1 MSTTRSRPGMI
12 KPGSP
17 QTLSDQTPAP
27 AEAQPLPPA
36 QTAAVQ
42 SAEAP
47 ATQSA
52 PAHPAPAHPERHD
65 VTQPAA
71 AETQEAAGAA
81 GRPAESGFAAA
92 EETELPEEQPLP
104 VGRLAQGVDVIR
116 EKVRTL
122 PGSPGCYRMLNLRG
136 DVLYV
141 GKAKDLKKRVTAY
154 TQPYRQPIRIQRMI
168 AETATMEFVTTH
180 TEVEALLLEANLIK
194 RYMPRYN
201 VLLRDDKSFP
211 YILITAD
218 HPAPQIT
225 KHRGG
230 RNRPGEYFGPFASAG
245 AVNRTIVALQ
255 RAFLLRPCSDS
266 IFASRTRPCLQYQI
280 KRCSAPCVQRISET
294 DYAELVREARDFLT
308 GKSRDVQN
316 RLAAE
321 MQAASDALEFERA
334 AKLRDRIQALTMIQS
349 RQDINLIDIDEAD
362 IIAIAQEGG
371 QSCIQVFFFRNGSN
385 YGSRAYFPA
394 HDKGATTP
402 EILAAF
408 MGQFYENKT
417 PPRLILVSEMPA
429 EIELLSEALALR
441 AEGKVEIIE
450 PKRGDKRKPVEHA
463 LLNAREALARR
474 SAESSSQAR
483 LMRGVADV
491 FGLENPPGRIEVY
504 DNSHISG
511 TSAYGAMIV
520 AGPDG
525 FMKNQYRKFAIRRG
539 AGNDNAAAGAGSVS
553 EEVEAAAAAT
563 PEVAAENGAD
573 QVIEDTSLR
582 QAAES
587 PAADFSP
594 QPPIDQPPTD
604 QPITE
609 TPLTERPAARV
620 PGRVAGLN
628 SDLVAGDDYGMMRQ
642 VLMRRFGRALKED
655 PDRSRGAW
663 PDLVL
668 IDGGQGQLQAALD
681 VFAELGITD
690 LPVAAIAK
698 GPDRNA
704 GRERFFLPDKPP
716 FSLEHKDPVLYYL
729 QRLRD
734 ESHRF
739 VIGTHRAKR
748 SKLIGQSLLDEV
760 PGIGA
765 KRKKALLL
773 HFGSARAVAQAGLA
787 DLAAVEGISET
798 VARKIYDHFHGN

>member
-1 MSTTRSRPGMI
+1 MTHESRLPGDPPDPPTDDLSDDVPAGVPSDMPAGQPDPAGATGEELI
-12 KPGSP
+12 AGGGKPGETSGDEP
-17 QTLSDQTPAP
+17 DSDGLPALDADP
-27 AEAQPLPPA
+27 MAEADDSEP
-36 QTAAVQ
+36 
-42 SAEAP
+42 
-47 ATQSA
+47 
-52 PAHPAPAHPERHD
+52 
-65 VTQPAA
+65 
-71 AETQEAAGAA
+71 
-81 GRPAESGFAAA
+81 
-92 EETELPEEQPLP
+92 PLP
-104 VGRLAQGVDVIR
+104 VGRLAQGVAIIR
-116 EKVRTL
+116 DKVRTL
-122 PGSPGCYRMLNLRG
+122 PGTPGCYRMLNAGG

-141 GKAKDLKKRVTAY
+141 GKAKDLKKRVTSY
-154 TQPYRQPIRIQRMI
+154 TQPYRQPVRIQRMI
-168 AETATMEFVTTH
+168 AETTTMEFVTTH

-211 YILITAD
+211 YILITAG
-218 HPAPQIT
+218 HRAPQIT
-225 KHRGG
+225 KHRGS
-230 RNRPGEYFGPFASAG
+230 RNQPGEYFGPFASAG

-280 KRCSAPCVQRISET
+280 KRCSAPCVQRINEE

-308 GKSRDVQN
+308 GKSRDVQT

-321 MQAASDALEFERA
+321 MQAASDKLEFERA
-334 AKLRDRIQALTMIQS
+334 AKLRDRIQALTQIQS

-362 IIAIAQEGG
+362 IIAAVQEGG

-394 HDKGATTP
+394 HDKQAALP

-408 MGQFYENKT
+408 MGQFYENKS

-429 EIELLSEALALR
+429 EAELLTDALTLR
-441 AEGKVEIIE
+441 AERKVEIIE

-474 SAESSSQAR
+474 SAESSSQAK
-483 LMRGVADV
+483 LMRGVAEV
-491 FGLENPPGRIEVY
+491 FGLENPPARIEVY

-511 TSAYGAMIV
+511 TNAYGAMIV

-525 FMKNQYRKFAIRRG
+525 FMKNQYRKFAIRQGNTGHEGG
-539 AGNDNAAAGAGSVS
+539 AGNDNREALEATP
-553 EEVEAAAAAT
+553 EETSPLLAVAEAAA
-563 PEVAAENGAD
+563 PELSG
-573 QVIEDTSLR
+573 
-582 QAAES
+582 
-587 PAADFSP
+587 
-594 QPPIDQPPTD
+594 
-604 QPITE
+604 
-609 TPLTERPAARV
+609 RPANDSAPTATSR
-620 PGRVAGLN
+620 PAIAGLN
-628 SDLVAGDDYGMMRQ
+628 DAIVAGDDYGMMRQ

-655 PDRSRGAW
+655 PDRTRGAW

-690 LPVAAIAK
+690 LAVAAIAK

-704 GRERFFLPDKPP
+704 GRERFFMPDRPP
-716 FSLEHKDPVLYYL
+716 FSLDHKDPVLYYL

-748 SKLIGQSLLDEV
+748 SKQIGQSMLDEV

-773 HFGSARAVAQAGLA
+773 HFGSAREVARAGLV
-787 DLAAVEGISET
+787 DLAAVDGISET
-798 VARKIYDHFHGN
+798 VARKIYDHFHSS

>member
-1 MSTTRSRPGMI
+1 MQDDTSGGREKTGPGE
-12 KPGSP
+12 PEFEPEVESG
-17 QTLSDQTPAP
+17 L
-27 AEAQPLPPA
+27 E
-36 QTAAVQ
+36 AAVETADPEDQ
-42 SAEAP
+42 DEA
-47 ATQSA
+47 
-52 PAHPAPAHPERHD
+52 
-65 VTQPAA
+65 
-71 AETQEAAGAA
+71 
-81 GRPAESGFAAA
+81 
-92 EETELPEEQPLP
+92 ELPVLS
-104 VGRLAQGVDVIR
+104 GRLASGVAVIR
-116 EKVRTL
+116 EKARTL
-122 PGSPGCYRMLNLRG
+122 PGSPGCYRMLNAQG

-141 GKAKDLKKRVTAY
+141 GKAKDLKKRVTSY
-154 TQPYRQPIRIQRMI
+154 TQPYRQPMRLQRMI

-218 HPAPQIT
+218 HPAPQIA
-225 KHRGG
+225 KHRGA

-280 KRCSAPCVQRISET
+280 KRCSAPCVKRISEE

-316 RLAAE
+316 RLAQE
-321 MQAASDALEFERA
+321 MQSASDALEFERA

-349 RQDINLIDIDEAD
+349 RQDINLIDIEEAD
-362 IIAIAQEGG
+362 IIAAVQEGG

-394 HDKGATTP
+394 HDKQAALP
-402 EILAAF
+402 DILAAF

-417 PPRLILVSEMPA
+417 PPRMILVSDMPA
-429 EIELLSEALALR
+429 EADLLTDALSLR
-441 AEGKVEIIE
+441 AGGRVEIVE

-474 SAESSSQAR
+474 SAESSSQQK
-483 LMRGVADV
+483 LMRGVASV
-491 FGLENPPGRIEVY
+491 FGLEQAPKRIEVY

-511 TSAYGAMIV
+511 TNAYGAMIV
-520 AGPDG
+520 AGPEG
-525 FMKNQYRKFAIRRG
+525 FLKNQYRKFSIRQHIEKNP
-539 AGNDNAAAGAGSVS
+539 GNDNH
-553 EEVEAAAAAT
+553 EKAAT
-563 PEVAAENGAD
+563 AEASPTEEPGGLLQVAE
-573 QVIEDTSLR
+573 ED
-582 QAAES
+582 A
-587 PAADFSP
+587 PDFSDP
-594 QPPIDQPPTD
+594 SA
-604 QPITE
+604 ITGI
-609 TPLTERPAARV
+609 PGLTE
-620 PGRVAGLN
+620 
-628 SDLVAGDDYGMMRQ
+628 DIVAGDDYGMMRQ

-655 PDRSRGAW
+655 PDRQRGTW

-681 VFAELGITD
+681 VFAELGISDVT
-690 LPVAAIAK
+690 VAAIAK

-704 GRERFFLPDKPP
+704 GRERFFMPDRDP
-716 FSLEHKDPVLYYL
+716 FSLDMKDPVLYYL

-748 SKLIGQSLLDEV
+748 SKQIGQSLLDEV

-773 HFGSARAVAQAGLA
+773 HFGSARAVARAGLA
-787 DLAAVEGISET
+787 DLCEVEGISEA
-798 VARKIYDHFHGN
+798 VARKIYDHFHGG